1 MLFNGIAPAVHP
13 ALREAFH
20 TRLGQSRTKISK
32 LLVMLGIPYRPP
44 EGSRTP
50 VYENVRQWNRTA
62 PTSALIRGIVMEAIM
77 QTDARSRQTGN
88 LIASDR
94 VEGTPVRST
103 DGSTIGTIERVM
115 IDKLTG
121 NVAYAVLSFNGF
133 VGVGQRRL
141 PIPWRQLTYDRKL
154 AAYHLDL
161 TENKLSAMP
170 QESDI
175 DWGDRGHEIERHD
188 DDRPTAYWGIAES
201 W

>member
-1 MLFNGIAPAVHP
+1 MARRQQP
-13 ALREAFH
+13 
-20 TRLGQSRTKISK
+20 RLSR
-32 LLVMLGIPYRPP
+32 G
-44 EGSRTP
+44 
-50 VYENVRQWNRTA
+50 TA
-62 PTSALIRGIVMEAIM
+62 PHSAKRADSPGSVMEAMM
-77 QTDARSRQTGN
+77 QTDATSTHH

-94 VEGTPVRST
+94 VEGTPVRGT
-103 DGSTIGTIERVM
+103 DGATIGTIERVM

-161 TENKLSAMP
+161 TESELSASP
-170 QESDI
+170 HGRDI
-175 DWGDRGHEIERHD
+175 DWGDRGREIERHD
-188 DDRPTAYWGIAES
+188 DHRLKAYWGIAES